1 MEKNSVKSAIAKM
14 CVLETLAM
22 VTMIGCTALGPMP
35 ATTAAASLPAGRP
48 TFEVQAAGVPGY
60 YLSSAVQ
67 KEAKG
72 ASISQ
77 AALLIEPDSIIHVPG
92 LIVGGRYVSE
102 PSKGGYPEPMLGYRT
117 FVDAD
122 NRIAVSAIGFATH
135 GSGSARGAS
144 YSATRGGAE
153 GGIDLRATPESKWFE
168 LHVLGGASL
177 TGLSAEGT
185 YCVDA
190 QSTYGVDCPDM
201 MPKFQHATA
210 GGFYPAA
217 TGGIAI
223 DMGRHFNGEFH
234 GGRVELLIGGG
245 TMPRVTGGVQQSA
258 QTFASAGL
266 ALSVGFGE
274 ARN

>member
-1 MEKNSVKSAIAKM
+1 METDSTKSWIAER
-14 CVLETLAM
+14 CTPVTLAILAM
-22 VTMIGCTALGPMP
+22 TGCTTLGPMP

-48 TFEVQAAGVPGY
+48 SVEVQGAAVPGY

-77 AALLIEPDSIIHVPG
+77 AALLIEPDNIIHVPG
-92 LIVGGRYVSE
+92 LIVGGRYVGDS
-102 PSKGGYPEPMLGYRT
+102 SKGGYPEPMLGYRA

-122 NRIAVSAIGFATH
+122 DRIAVSAVGFATH
-135 GSGSARGAS
+135 GSGSVKGAS
-144 YSATRGGAE
+144 YAATRGGAE

-177 TGLSAEGT
+177 TGIRAEGT

-190 QSTYGVDCPDM
+190 EGAYGVDCPDM
-201 MPKFQHATA
+201 MPKFQHAGV
-210 GGFYPAA
+210 GGFYSAA
-217 TGGIAI
+217 TGGIAV
-223 DMGRHFNGEFH
+223 DMGRHLSGEFH

-258 QTFASAGL
+258 QSFASAGL
-266 ALSVGFGE
+266 ALSLGFGE
-274 ARN
+274 AKN